1 MIDGCVDCEIAGKGR
16 EKELEQQIKIMVVED
31 DCTLEKEIRD
41 FLQKWGYDT
50 IGVIDYQKVMD
61 EFIKEVPQLILMD
74 INLPYF
80 DGFYWCNQIRRI
92 SHVPILFVSSRDDDK
107 DQIMAMAQGG
117 DDYVEKPFRLELLRA
132 KIEALLRR
140 TYQYSVAQNAYDD
153 VDLTK
158 SERRILNKLL
168 ERKGQIVTR
177 DELMMELWDTDEYVM
192 DGTLTTLVSRLRAK
206 LKKAYGDE
214 MITTKKGQGYMMP

>member
-1 MIDGCVDCEIAGKGR
+1 MDGCVDGEIAGKGR

-80 DGFYWCNQIRRI
+80 DGFYWCDQIRRI
-92 SHVPILFVSSRDDDK
+92 SHVPIVFISSRDDDRDK
-107 DQIMAMAQGG
+107 IMAIAQGA
-117 DDYVEKPFRLELLRA
+117 DDFVEKPFRLELLRA

-140 TYQYSVAQNAYDD
+140 TYQYSVSKTSYEE

-158 SERRILNKLL
+158 SERRILNKLV
-168 ERKGQIVTR
+168 EQKGRIVTR

-206 LKKAYGDE
+206 LKHAYGDE

>member
-1 MIDGCVDCEIAGKGR
+1 MDGCVDGEIAGKGR

>member
-1 MIDGCVDCEIAGKGR
+1 MDGCVDGEIAGKGR

-214 MITTKKGQGYMMP
+214 MITTKRDKGI